1 MNIQFNTE
9 TLQGAEAQGLISLL
23 SALFALPTTVSLT
36 TQPPVPTTEEQAIF
50 GVPVGSSTGISAV
63 IAQDTEDQAT
73 QYAPSGLA
81 IVGAGMKEDP
91 APAPEAHK
99 RTRRTKAQIE
109 ADEAA
114 EKGSAVAA
122 SQVTSTDPTQGSAV
136 TNAAASGTTQSAT
149 ASPTTA
155 SVPEAKPITADELR
169 ALLNGYISKHS
180 MDEAI
185 GKLREFGCNRV
196 TEALSLDPV
205 KLGEL
210 AEALRG

>member
-1 MNIQFNTE
+1 MNIEFNTE
-9 TLQGAEAQGLISLL
+9 TIQVAEAQGLISLL

-36 TQPPVPTTEEQAIF
+36 PQSPVPTTEEQAIF
-50 GVPVGSSTGISAV
+50 GVLTQRVSAV
-63 IAQDTEDQAT
+63 VGPTLQDAVEAT
-73 QYAPSGLA
+73 ADS
-81 IVGAGMKEDP
+81 EP
-91 APAPEAHK
+91 ATGPTLVASEPAPETHK

-114 EKGSAVAA
+114 EKGSAVASVA
-122 SQVTSTDPTQGSAV
+122 QTAPSDPTQGSAV
-136 TNAAASGTTQSAT
+136 TNAAASATTQSAT
-149 ASPTTA
+149 AQVSTA
-155 SVPEAKPITADELR
+155 PANDKPITADELR

-196 TEALSLDPV
+196 TDALSLDPV